1 MSKIMGKRM
10 IYTKQKELADW
21 QNKNFPIENMLKL
34 SKEDLVLMI
43 CNLQMALGMS
53 EEVGEISHT
62 VLKGTQGIRE
72 GKNGINKELLAD
84 GFGDVFIYGSQLMT
98 LNKVDVSDA
107 INTTIQQVLKRDWQN
122 NKDDGE
128 V

>member
-1 MSKIMGKRM
+1 MSIDNV
-10 IYTKQKELADW
+10 INSKQTELAYW
-21 QNKNFPIENMLKL
+21 QARNFPSSELFAL

-43 CNLQMALGMS
+43 CNLQMTLGMC
-53 EEVGEISHT
+53 EEIGEIAHT

-72 GKNGINKELLAD
+72 GKNGINKDLLAD

-98 LNKVDVSDA
+98 LNKIDVSDA

>member
-1 MSKIMGKRM
+1 MSIDNV
-10 IYTKQKELADW
+10 IDPKQTELAYW
-21 QNKNFPIENMLKL
+21 QARNFPVSELFDL

-43 CNLQMALGMS
+43 CNLQMTLGMC
-53 EEVGEISHT
+53 EEVGEIAHT

-72 GKNGINKELLAD
+72 GKNGINKDLLAD

-98 LNKVDVSDA
+98 LNKIDVSDA
-107 INTTIQQVLKRDWQN
+107 INTTIQQILKRDWQN